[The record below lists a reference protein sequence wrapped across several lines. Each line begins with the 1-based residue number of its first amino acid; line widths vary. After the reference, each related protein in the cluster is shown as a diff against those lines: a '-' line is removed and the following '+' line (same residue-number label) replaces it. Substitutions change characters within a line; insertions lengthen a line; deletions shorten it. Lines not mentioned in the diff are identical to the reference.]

1 MPLLFDMSWE
11 NLQTYEG
18 RNPKPADFDSFWDNG
33 LLEIA
38 AIDPETEL
46 IPSAFQTSFA
56 ECLDMYFT
64 GAQGARI
71 HAKLIR
77 PKDVQEPHPAV
88 LLFHGYSGS
97 SGDWSDKLGFAAAGF
112 TVAALDCRGQAGQSE
127 DAGAVKGP
135 TMRGQIIRGLEDSPE
150 KLLFRQ
156 IFLDTAQLARI
167 VMARPEVDPA
177 RVGAAGG
184 SQGGGLTLACASLV
198 PEISKAA
205 PVFPFLSDYQRVWEM
220 DQAKDAYFELQ
231 DFFRKFDPMHKREE
245 EIFTRLGYIDVHHLT
260 PRIKGQVMMGIGL
273 MDTVCPP
280 STQFAAYNAIQSEK
294 SLRVFPDF
302 GHESLPGHPDE
313 VFQFLSDL

>member
-198 PEISKAA
+198 PEISRAA

>member
-1 MPLLFDMSWE
+1 MPLLFAMSWE

-112 TVAALDCRGQAGQSE
+112 TVAAHDCRGQPGQSE
-127 DAGAVKGP
+127 DPRAVKGP

-150 KLLFRQ
+150 TLLFRQ

-280 STQFAAYNAIQSEK
+280 STQFAAYNGIESEK
-294 SLRVFPDF
+294 SLRVFPISGTRTCPAIRTKSF
-302 GHESLPGHPDE
+302 N
-313 VFQFLSDL
+313 F

>member
-1 MPLLFDMSWE
+1 
-11 NLQTYEG
+11 
-18 RNPKPADFDSFWDNG
+18 

-198 PEISKAA
+198 PEISRAA